1 MATVVGCLARIRE
14 CYATLSPK
22 EQQIADF
29 LLKNTR
35 QATDMSLKEL
45 ATASNSSV
53 SSVLRLCRALQLSG
67 YKELCKTLCGELASL
82 EQAQEF
88 EDIHPGDNTDAVMNH
103 LLLSDINA
111 LRSTISANKTGELE
125 RAVDLLCR
133 AERIDFYGV
142 GSSGLVALDASNKFG
157 RIGKNVVASS
167 DPHTQYITATSL
179 RKGDAVVLI
188 SYSGETK
195 DTVSIAQKIRNAGI
209 DVISITKTGSSTIA
223 DLANIRLYTSS
234 TETFMR
240 SGAMSSRM
248 CQMFLIDV
256 LYTSVCSRTYDKV
269 KPILQKTRQDAL
281 HLHNERIP

>member
-1 MATVVGCLARIRE
+1 MATVVGCLAKIRE

-29 LLKNTR
+29 LLNNTR
-35 QATDMSLKEL
+35 QTTDMSLKEL

-53 SSVLRLCRALQLSG
+53 SSVLRLCRSLQLSG

-82 EQAQEF
+82 EQAKEF

-103 LLLSDINA
+103 LLLSDTNA
-111 LRSTISANKTGELE
+111 LRSTISANKNGELE
-125 RAVDLLCR
+125 QAVDLLCK
-133 AERIDFYGV
+133 ADRIDFYGV

-195 DTVSIAQKIRNAGI
+195 DTVSIAQKIRSAGI
-209 DVISITKTGSSTIA
+209 DVISITKTGPSTIA

>member
-1 MATVVGCLARIRE
+1 MATVVGCLAKIRE

-29 LLKNTR
+29 LLNNTR
-35 QATDMSLKEL
+35 QTTDMSLKEL

-53 SSVLRLCRALQLSG
+53 SSVLRLCRSLQLSG

-82 EQAQEF
+82 EQAKEF

-103 LLLSDINA
+103 LLLSDTNA
-111 LRSTISANKTGELE
+111 LRSTISANTTGELE
-125 RAVDLLCR
+125 QAVELLCK
-133 AERIDFYGV
+133 ADRIDFYGV

-195 DTVSIAQKIRNAGI
+195 DTVSIAQKIRSAGI
-209 DVISITKTGSSTIA
+209 DVISITKIGPSTIA

>member
-22 EQQIADF
+22 EQLIADF
-29 LLKNTR
+29 LLNNTR

-45 ATASNSSV
+45 AAASNSSV
-53 SSVLRLCRALQLSG
+53 SSVLRLCRDLRLSG

-82 EQAQEF
+82 EQAKEF
-88 EDIHPGDNTDAVMNH
+88 EDIHPGDNTDAVINH

-111 LRSTISANKTGELE
+111 LRSTISATKASELE
-125 RAVDLLCR
+125 QAVDLLCK
-133 AERIDFYGV
+133 ADRIDFYGV

-209 DVISITKTGSSTIA
+209 DVISITKTGPSTIA

-281 HLHNERIP
+281 HLHNEKIP